1 MLLSTILIVCGL
13 ALLLIGADFFVRG
26 AVAIASRLKIPTLVI
41 GLTIVALGTSLPELV
56 VSIKAAIN
64 GNVGISL
71 GNVLGSNIANILL
84 VLGLSALIYPIHVN
98 KTSFV
103 CDFVFLSL
111 ATLIF
116 ACFCL
121 TGVLQKWHGW
131 VLLLVL
137 FWFMFY
143 NYYKVRWDKNDAD
156 TDLPDNLVRKN
167 WFFISLVTIA
177 GLAGIIYGSD
187 FLVKG
192 TVELAKLCKISE
204 EVIGVTI
211 IAVGTSMPELATS
224 CVAAYRHQ
232 NGIALGNVMGSNIWN
247 IAFIMGLTASV
258 SDIKVSEQFFVF
270 DIWAM
275 LASTAVLLPLLLYKD
290 KLRRSEG
297 AFMLL
302 CYVFYLYGQYQF
314 VVGAWQF

>member
-26 AVAIASRLKIPTLVI
+26 TVAIASRLKIPTLVI

-56 VSIKAAIN
+56 VSIKAAID

-98 KTSFV
+98 KTSFI

-121 TGVLQKWHGW
+121 TGVLQQWHGW

-137 FWFMFY
+137 FWFVFY
-143 NYYKVRWDKNDAD
+143 NYYKVRRGKNDAD
-156 TDLPDNLVRKN
+156 ADIPDNLVRKN
-167 WFFISLVTIA
+167 WFFILLATIA

-192 TVELAKLCKISE
+192 TVELAKLCKISQ

-258 SDIKVSEQFFVF
+258 ADIKVSEQFFVF

-275 LASTAVLLPLLLYKD
+275 LASTALLLPLLLYKD

-302 CYVFYLYGQYQF
+302 CYVFYLYAQYQF

>member
-156 TDLPDNLVRKN
+156 RDLPDNLVRKN